1 MNDKLLWGLS
11 GSVLSAVG
19 AGLSLEQIQQIIS
32 IICTCV
38 GFIITIVSVVII
50 PLIKHIKKA
59 KEDGEISPEE
69 VEEAVNII
77 NNGIEEIKDSVN
89 KNKQTKKGD
98 YMTHAEIINALK
110 ETLKANLNDNNVKLF
125 AEIDK
130 SLDSLSDS
138 HSKTEQELSSLK
150 DDYIKVVKETSFV
163 VDKVEDPNKGN
174 TDKPLSVDEALQQAI
189 DEELKANKE
198 E

>member
-1 MNDKLLWGLS
+1 
-11 GSVLSAVG
+11 
-19 AGLSLEQIQQIIS
+19 
-32 IICTCV
+32 
-38 GFIITIVSVVII
+38 
-50 PLIKHIKKA
+50 
-59 KEDGEISPEE
+59 
-69 VEEAVNII
+69 
-77 NNGIEEIKDSVN
+77 
-89 KNKQTKKGD
+89 
-98 YMTHAEIINALK
+98 MTHAEIINALK

-189 DEELKANKE
+189 NEELKANKE